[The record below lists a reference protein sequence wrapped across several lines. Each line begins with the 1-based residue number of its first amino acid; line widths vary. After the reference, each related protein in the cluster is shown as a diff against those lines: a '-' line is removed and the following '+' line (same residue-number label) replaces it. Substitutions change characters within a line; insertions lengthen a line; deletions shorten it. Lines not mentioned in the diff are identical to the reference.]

1 MGKNAV
7 VLGGGGAK
15 GAYEIG
21 VLTALSKLKFKYD
34 IITGTSVG
42 SINGAIAAQGDISLA
57 RKMWNE
63 ITTDS
68 VLDIK
73 SEIPE
78 NQTEAYRVM
87 AKELMEN
94 SGFDYTNL
102 KKLLEGII
110 DEKKLRESP
119 IDLGLVTVRFPSMI
133 PVHIFKEDIK
143 EGEIVDYI
151 LASAACF
158 PAMKPHKIGKE
169 LYIDGGYNDNI
180 PVNMAIKKGATNIV
194 AVDLNAIGK
203 TKRIKEKNV
212 NIIYVN
218 SYTNLGN
225 MLIFDK
231 NRAKKNIRLGYLDT
245 FKAFE
250 KLDGYKYTFKKDELT
265 KNFKRLYPVI
275 SGAMA
280 DYIKED
286 KIKFSK
292 LIKQIAYR
300 TYKPRF
306 KGELNK
312 ELYLSLILE
321 STMEF
326 FSLPLYEVYRVKKAE
341 FIIKNKF
348 KKIKKDD
355 ISSIYELIS
364 KITENKNFIEN
375 AEKVK
380 ELLKGIDDTRII
392 KYIYDLFDSD
402 FNSKRGIIMLLLMCV
417 PAHFFSALYIKAI
430 TQEAS

>member
-21 VLTALSKLKFKYD
+21 VLTALSKLNFKYD

-42 SINGAIAAQGDISLA
+42 SINGAVAAQGDISLA

-110 DEKKLRESP
+110 DEKKLRSSNV
-119 IDLGLVTVRFPSMI
+119 DFGLVTVKFPSMI

-143 EGEIVDYI
+143 EGEIIDYI

-169 LYIDGGYNDNI
+169 MYIDGGYNDNI

-203 TKRIKEKNV
+203 IKKIKDRDV
-212 NIIYVN
+212 NIIYIN
-218 SYTNLGN
+218 SYSDLGN

-245 FKAFE
+245 FKAFK
-250 KLDGYKYTFKKDELT
+250 KLDGYKYTFKKGEFA

-275 SGAMA
+275 TTAMK
-280 DYIKED
+280 DCIKDD
-286 KIKFSK
+286 KVKYSK

-300 TYKPRF
+300 IYKPRL
-306 KGELNK
+306 KGNAELNK
-312 ELYLSLILE
+312 EVYLSLILE

-326 FSLPLYEVYRVKKAE
+326 FSLPVYEVYSIRKAE

-355 ISSIYELIS
+355 ISSVYELIS

-380 ELLKGIDDTRII
+380 ELLKNIDDTKII
-392 KYIYDLFDSD
+392 KYIYDLF
-402 FNSKRGIIMLLLMCV
+402 N
-417 PAHFFSALYIKAI
+417 
-430 TQEAS
+430 